1 MDEEILYEANPS
13 MFRNKPVMFI
23 LCVLLSVVV
32 VGLVILIVWYVQT
45 LATELQVTNKRTILR
60 KGLLSKY
67 TSEVWHDNVR
77 NVQIRQS
84 FFQRIM
90 NVGWIGIS
98 SAGQSGLEIA
108 IAGIPDPE
116 EAKEIIDRHRIME
129 S

>member
-13 MFRNKPVMFI
+13 MFRNRPISFI
-23 LCVLLSVVV
+23 LCALLCL
-32 VGLVILIVWYVQT
+32 VGVGVVILLVWYIQT
-45 LATELQVTNKRTILR
+45 LGTELQVTNKRTILR

-90 NVGWIGIS
+90 DVGWIGIS

-108 IAGIPDPE
+108 VAGIPNPE
-116 EAKEIIDRHRIME
+116 EAKEIIDRFRIME

>member
-13 MFRNKPVMFI
+13 MFRNRPISFI
-23 LCVLLSVVV
+23 LCALLCL
-32 VGLVILIVWYVQT
+32 VGVGVVILLVWYIQT
-45 LATELQVTNKRTILR
+45 LGTELQVTNKRTILR

-90 NVGWIGIS
+90 DVGWIGIS

-108 IAGIPDPE
+108 VAGIPNPE
-116 EAKEIIDRHRIME
+116 EAKEIIDRYRIME